1 MDKQIVLFKDLGLID
16 YQSAWDYQERLF
28 QQNVGIKS
36 LLRKRELANTNLEPG
51 KAQQTINAD
60 LRGEQTIPAT
70 QHHFLLCEHPPVL
83 TLGKSGHAE
92 NILISEEEM
101 ALKGIQYFKTNRGGD
116 ITFHG
121 PQQIVGYPIID
132 LEKYYTDIGKY
143 LRSLE
148 EVIILTLQE
157 YGLKGE
163 RSKGETG
170 VWINAGIPG
179 SERKICA
186 MGVRCSRWIT
196 MHGFAFN
203 VNTDLSYFNTIIPC
217 GIENKK
223 VTSLQKELNRF
234 VDYEDAKNKV
244 KANFE
249 KVFGAALQ

>member
-1 MDKQIVLFKDLGLID
+1 M
-16 YQSAWDYQERLF
+16 F

-36 LLRKRELANTNLEPG
+36 LLRNRELVNSNMVLLEETESSIANHSSLPT
-51 KAQQTINAD
+51 
-60 LRGEQTIPAT
+60 PAT
-70 QHHFLLCEHPPVL
+70 QHYFLLCEHPPVL

-92 NILISEEEM
+92 NILISDTEM
-101 ALKGIQYFKTNRGGD
+101 AQKGIQYFKTNRGGD

-132 LEKYYTDIGKY
+132 LEKFYTDIGKY

-148 EVIILTLQE
+148 EVIILTLLE
-157 YGLKGE
+157 YGLTGG

-170 VWINAGIPG
+170 VWLDAGKPG

-203 VNTDLSYFNTIIPC
+203 VNTDLSYFDTIVPC
-217 GIENKK
+217 GIQNKR
-223 VTSLQKELNRF
+223 VTSLQNELGFVLDYGEVKNR
-234 VDYEDAKNKV
+234 V
-244 KANFE
+244 KHNFE
-249 KVFGAALQ
+249 KVFAVDFQIL